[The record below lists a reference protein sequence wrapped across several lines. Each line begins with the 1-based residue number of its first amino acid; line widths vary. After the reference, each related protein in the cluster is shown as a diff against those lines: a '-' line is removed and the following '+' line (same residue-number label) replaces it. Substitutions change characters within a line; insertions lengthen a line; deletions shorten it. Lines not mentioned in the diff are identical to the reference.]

1 MIKVDHPGYGF
12 LPNPDPASR
21 GQKGTGSRIR
31 IRIRN
36 TEIKHVLQLK
46 IIFLITEPIQPLG
59 ADDMQTTD
67 ILVLKTSINQL

>member
-12 LPNPDPASR
+12 LPIPDPASR

-31 IRIRN
+31 IRN
-36 TEIKHVLQLK
+36 TELKHVLQLK